1 MGVESA
7 FDMKQDSRSETTVD
21 SRKILIVEDEPLIA
35 WSLADMIRALGYE
48 VSATVATESAAVA
61 GASGC
66 DAVLMDYRLA
76 GGGSGLEAARKIR
89 ESANMPIVFCTAY
102 ADEPGLAAEMRAV
115 PHAAL
120 IAKPVSQAKLR
131 EALSQVF
138 AAP

>member
-1 MGVESA
+1 MSDQKTA
-7 FDMKQDSRSETTVD
+7 N

-48 VSATVATESAAVA
+48 VCATVATEGAAVA
-61 GASGC
+61 GAPGC

-89 ESANMPIVFCTAY
+89 ESADMPIVFCTAY
-102 ADEPGLAAEMRAV
+102 ADEPGLADEMRAV

-120 IAKPVSQAKLR
+120 IAKPVSRAKLQ